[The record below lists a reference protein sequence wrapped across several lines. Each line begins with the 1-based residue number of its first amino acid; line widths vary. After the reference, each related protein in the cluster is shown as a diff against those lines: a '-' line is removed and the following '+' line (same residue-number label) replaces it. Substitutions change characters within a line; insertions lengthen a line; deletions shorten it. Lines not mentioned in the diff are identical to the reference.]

1 MVPRD
6 NGTNGQ
12 SVIVSYSHWF
22 YSGSGS
28 SQEEM
33 NEEGPSCSCLYLGH
47 HSLETSSGYSGSLKN
62 NFSKKIKDH
71 KDASSSRLKLVTI
84 VNINGE
90 VTSFKTVR
98 KKYPEK
104 NVKVSRSKTLPSQSS
119 LYRNSLKV
127 TVNGTG
133 CLDFKEVF

>member
-1 MVPRD
+1 MGKIGEDFDKSDEVELFLEKYVLPL
-6 NGTNGQ
+6 
-12 SVIVSYSHWF
+12 
-22 YSGSGS
+22 
-28 SQEEM
+28 QEINSISDLSNQEYD
-33 NEEGPSCSCLYLGH
+33 SGH

-62 NFSKKIKDH
+62 NFSKKDRPKKQDH

-104 NVKVSRSKTLPSQSS
+104 NVKVSIKNFAITIFF
-119 LYRNSLKV
+119 V
-127 TVNGTG
+127 
-133 CLDFKEVF
+133 

>member
-1 MVPRD
+1 M
-6 NGTNGQ
+6 
-12 SVIVSYSHWF
+12 
-22 YSGSGS
+22 
-28 SQEEM
+28 
-33 NEEGPSCSCLYLGH
+33 
-47 HSLETSSGYSGSLKN
+47 ETSSGYSGSLKN
-62 NFSKKIKDH
+62 NFSKKDRPKNQDH